1 MKKLGEK
8 KLVWERGRFDICLNQ
23 WHLRGMEQKML
34 NRQLKVTWR
43 KVPFEIETMVVIPL
57 KIIII
62 VTVGMGEITKG

>member
-1 MKKLGEK
+1 
-8 KLVWERGRFDICLNQ
+8 
-23 WHLRGMEQKML
+23 ML
-34 NRQLKVTWR
+34 NRQLKMTWR